1 MEKLVL
7 VMYVEG
13 HASGRTEIM
22 TFEDVMKTFGYT
34 CEELQNLINTGDVS
48 NGKCFDE
55 AYDVRR

>member
-13 HASGRTEIM
+13 RARGRTEIM
-22 TFEDVMKTFGYT
+22 TFEEAMNTFEFT
-34 CEELQNLINTGDVS
+34 CDELQDLIDTGDVL

-55 AYDVRR
+55 AYDVRQ